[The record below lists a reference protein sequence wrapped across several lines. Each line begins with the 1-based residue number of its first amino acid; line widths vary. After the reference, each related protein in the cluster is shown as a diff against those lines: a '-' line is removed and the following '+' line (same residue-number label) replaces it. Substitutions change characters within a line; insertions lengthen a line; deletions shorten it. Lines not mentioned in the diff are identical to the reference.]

1 VLSFSG
7 SAHTNKKG
15 HPESYYYAGKLVQ
28 RGRGTSGL
36 AADGAAGL
44 ELIRCA
50 LAHDRTLAR
59 AHTALAH
66 AELLGTSGT
75 PVDPSAATQKLRQ
88 AAQLGYPKAQ
98 FNLGVLL
105 ERQSVGGGGPRG
117 EGEEV
122 PTTTTTQQSAAARAE
137 AVAWWAQAARSGH
150 PGAMHNLALRYMQK
164 GRFWRHLP
172 GMPKTDAA
180 AVALWR
186 AAAEQKHGP
195 SLCCLGCLVEVGRAG
210 VGGGVGSAGGDRVR
224 ALELHQQALDVG
236 HEPSRAHV
244 ERLQVPRRAE
254 LSGT

>member
-28 RGRGTSGL
+28 RGRGTSGH

-50 LAHDRTLAR
+50 LAHDSTLAR
-59 AHTALAH
+59 ARTSLAH
-66 AELLGTSGT
+66 AQLLGASGT

-195 SLCCLGCLVEVGRAG
+195 SLCCLGCLVELGRAG
-210 VGGGVGSAGGDRVR
+210 VGGEVGGAGGDRLR

-236 HEPSRAHV
+236 YEPSRAHV

-254 LSGT
+254 HSGT